1 MYNKNVVIY
10 AECVFTFTFTAFYGF
25 TSESPMPPFASSV
38 QAHVQQS
45 IVSSQ
50 LPPFS
55 PDKYNLLAILSQIL
69 SKLKHYISG
78 VSILC
83 YCKTIYL
90 QYVSILSQQFF
101 QLIIVQQFFAVS
113 EFTYSLVFFLFNS
126 VCCQSV
132 QENSRLDS
140 EAKKK
145 TLMDSSSH
153 QYFYLCSCS
162 SSENSG
168 CSFTPHIFLT
178 VGSKSL
184 SRPLRDS
191 ICFLYLFEGK
201 ESDWSCCRLG

>member
-10 AECVFTFTFTAFYGF
+10 AECVYTFTFTAFYGF

-83 YCKTIYL
+83 YCKTSYL

-101 QLIIVQQFFAVS
+101 SVDNCVAILLLFQ
-113 EFTYSLVFFLFNS
+113 SLHIHQSFFFLI
-126 VCCQSV
+126 VCAARVFRKIRV
-132 QENSRLDS
+132 QTR
-140 EAKKK
+140 KQKRK
-145 TLMDSSSH
+145 H
-153 QYFYLCSCS
+153 
-162 SSENSG
+162 
-168 CSFTPHIFLT
+168 
-178 VGSKSL
+178 
-184 SRPLRDS
+184 
-191 ICFLYLFEGK
+191 
-201 ESDWSCCRLG
+201 